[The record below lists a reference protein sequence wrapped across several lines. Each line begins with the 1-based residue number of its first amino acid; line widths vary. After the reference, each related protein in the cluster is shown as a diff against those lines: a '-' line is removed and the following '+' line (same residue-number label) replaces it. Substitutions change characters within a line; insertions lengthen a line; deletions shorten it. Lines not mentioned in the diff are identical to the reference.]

1 MWQKLKG
8 VKVKF
13 LSKLLTNN
21 SQQKVLFRY
30 KPDQKYF
37 FHHCITP
44 KHSIQNHYQ
53 TTKVA
58 TYFMKTSN
66 EVIKLVG
73 SIKLM
78 NENDN
83 IFGLSSNNNTNLISF
98 LTSSG
103 PSAVHDLKRLG
114 LH

>member
-1 MWQKLKG
+1 
-8 VKVKF
+8 
-13 LSKLLTNN
+13 
-21 SQQKVLFRY
+21 
-30 KPDQKYF
+30 
-37 FHHCITP
+37 
-44 KHSIQNHYQ
+44 
-53 TTKVA
+53 
-58 TYFMKTSN
+58 MKTSN